1 MIDLAWYEGNCLNY
15 LRECS
20 GKRKSRE
27 EEVSDVVVVGCLFV
41 EP

>member
-1 MIDLAWYEGNCLNY
+1 MIDLAWYEGNCLN
-15 LRECS
+15 LSQRVF